1 MSTSIIAKSKVAP
14 RIQSRTI
21 EAESEKESEEIMIFC
36 PACKAF
42 ETVWFNKGELTQN
55 RKFTQFGSH
64 VYHDCGVNILC
75 RLYMTT

>member
-1 MSTSIIAKSKVAP
+1 MSTS
-14 RIQSRTI
+14 RIENQTPSYTMADMF
-21 EAESEKESEEIMIFC
+21 EAEIDEVMAFC

-42 ETVWFNKGELTQN
+42 ETVYLNNGKLNQN

-64 VYHDCGVNILC
+64 IYHDCGSSVPC

>member
-1 MSTSIIAKSKVAP
+1 MSISTETK
-14 RIQSRTI
+14 RIQSCTI
-21 EAESEKESEEIMIFC
+21 EGESEKESEEIMIFC

-42 ETVWFNKGELTQN
+42 ETVWFNKGKLNQN

-64 VYHDCGVNILC
+64 IYHDCGANSPC

>member
-1 MSTSIIAKSKVAP
+1 MST
-14 RIQSRTI
+14 TGI
-21 EAESEKESEEIMIFC
+21 ENQTPSYTMVDRFESTVDEVMVFC

-42 ETVWFNKGELTQN
+42 ETVCLNNGKLNQN

-64 VYHDCGVNILC
+64 IYHDCGSSSPC

>member
-1 MSTSIIAKSKVAP
+1 MSTSVIGK

-21 EAESEKESEEIMIFC
+21 ETESEKESDEIMIFC

-42 ETVWFNKGELTQN
+42 ETVWFNKGKLNQN

-64 VYHDCGVNILC
+64 VYHDCGVNIPC
-75 RLYMTT
+75 RL